1 MNLENFSTPEVSNIV
16 LKRLFDKSLTSVEI
30 SRFIKDVVN
39 IIDDDEKIILPEAIQ
54 KLENLGW
61 GKEVIDPTILE
72 LIHLLSQKNPIQKV
86 IKGME
91 GTREVVTNRFRRSEK
106 KIFCGKQ

>member
-1 MNLENFSTPEVSNIV
+1 MNQENFATPEVSSIV

-39 IIDDDEKIILPEAIQ
+39 IIDDDEKITLPEAIQ
-54 KLENLGW
+54 KLETLGW

-72 LIHLLSQKNPIQKV
+72 LIRLLSQNNPIQKSDQGYGRD
-86 IKGME
+86 KG
-91 GTREVVTNRFRRSEK
+91 SYQK
-106 KIFCGKQ
+106 PY

>member
-1 MNLENFSTPEVSNIV
+1 MNLENFVTPEVSSIV

-39 IIDDDEKIILPEAIQ
+39 IIDDDEKITLPEAIQ
-54 KLENLGW
+54 KLETLGW

-72 LIHLLSQKNPIQKV
+72 LIRLLSQNNPIQKSDQ
-86 IKGME
+86 GY
-91 GTREVVTNRFRRSEK
+91 GRTREVIKKRFRGSEK
-106 KIFCGKQ
+106 KIFYGKQ

>member
-1 MNLENFSTPEVSNIV
+1 MNLENFATPEVSSIV

-39 IIDDDEKIILPEAIQ
+39 IIDDDEKITLPEAIQ
-54 KLENLGW
+54 KLETLGW

-72 LIHLLSQKNPIQKV
+72 LIRLLSQNNLIHKSDQRYGRGKGSYQK
-86 IKGME
+86 
-91 GTREVVTNRFRRSEK
+91 TY
-106 KIFCGKQ
+106 